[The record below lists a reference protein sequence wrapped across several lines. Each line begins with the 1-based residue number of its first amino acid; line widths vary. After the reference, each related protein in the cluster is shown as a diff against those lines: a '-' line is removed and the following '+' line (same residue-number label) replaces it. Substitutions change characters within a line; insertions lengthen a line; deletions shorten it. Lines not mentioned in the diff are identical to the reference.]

1 MILSYGRSEEKTES
15 RIKQHHLFLHRFTTE
30 TESRLTNLDA
40 Y

>member
-15 RIKQHHLFLHRFTTE
+15 RIKQNHLLLHQLTTE
-30 TESRLTNLDA
+30 TEPRLTNLDT